1 MLYKDAVLDRGK
13 GIEQGHA
20 DAETSIRTTVE
31 VGESSE
37 ASQGD
42 QSEVVAGQAEVDE
55 EQTTTTE
62 VTEDLSNYQL
72 ARDRVC
78 REIGKPARYTEDSA
92 LAFALSVAE
101 EIESEE
107 PRSYEEAMRSKD

>member
-1 MLYKDAVLDRGK
+1 MLYKDDVLDRGK
-13 GIEQGHA
+13 GIEQGHT

-72 ARDRVC
+72 ARDR
-78 REIGKPARYTEDSA
+78 EIGKPTRYTEDSA